1 MSMKNIKFT
10 GLLTRKKAVRYLIYV
25 LFVCAFAVFVIKLN
39 QVEKTELVVRTGQ
52 TFEKAKV
59 VKILQDNLEENG
71 TRVGE
76 QKVRVR
82 MLTGVRKGE
91 ELDITS
97 SSGYLFG
104 AACKPGMKVIVMQ
117 SVAGDSTV
125 ASVYTQ
131 DREGV
136 IYIFALIY
144 LLVLCLIGGKQGIKG
159 CLGLV
164 FTFFCVI
171 FVYLPLVYLKYSP
184 FWTAVFV
191 CFITTLVTM
200 YLIGGPTRKTCAA
213 TLGTLVGVI
222 LAGVSAWCFS
232 KASGISGYNVSDIET
247 LMTLW
252 NTNRIQVGG
261 LLFSGLL
268 KIVIRRCQNILFCQN
283 PRDLTRTFPGSTEGK
298 NLPHN
303 LCRFRIRFEMVFH
316 SFGFPVAVG
325 RATSEPFAALGLQL
339 FHGADLPARVLC
351 VQLVCPVADGIKIV
365 AALNRRIHAIVHR
378 NEPHVLLREINLHV
392 VADLQVLTPQPGGIL
407 YNQGGDLPGF
417 DHFHDLFPTRPLK

>member
-1 MSMKNIKFT
+1 MSMKNTKFT
-10 GLLTRKKAVRYLIYV
+10 GLFTRKKAVRYLIYI
-25 LFVCAFAVFVIKLN
+25 LFVCVFAVFVIKLN

-131 DREGV
+131 DREWV

-268 KIVIRRCQNILFCQN
+268 ISCLGAVMDVAMSISSAIDEIYRQNLSLSRKELFKAGLRVGRDMMGTDSNTLILAFAGSSVSTLLLDYSYNLPYQQIINSNNIGIAIMQGLAGSFGIVLSVPFTVLICTILFH
-283 PRDLTRTFPGSTEGK
+283 K
-298 NLPHN
+298 
-303 LCRFRIRFEMVFH
+303 
-316 SFGFPVAVG
+316 
-325 RATSEPFAALGLQL
+325 
-339 FHGADLPARVLC
+339 
-351 VQLVCPVADGIKIV
+351 K
-365 AALNRRIHAIVHR
+365 
-378 NEPHVLLREINLHV
+378 
-392 VADLQVLTPQPGGIL
+392 
-407 YNQGGDLPGF
+407 
-417 DHFHDLFPTRPLK
+417 

>member
-1 MSMKNIKFT
+1 MSMKNTKFT
-10 GLLTRKKAVRYLIYV
+10 GLLTRKKAVRYLIYI
-25 LFVCAFAVFVIKLN
+25 LFVCVFAVFVIKLN

-200 YLIGGPTRKTCAA
+200 YLIGGPTRKTCAT

-268 KIVIRRCQNILFCQN
+268 ISCLGAVMDVAMSISSAIDEIYRQNLSLSRKELFKAGLRVGRDMMGTDSNTLILAFAGSSVSTLLLDYSYNLPYQQIINSNNIGIAIMQGLAGSFGIVLSVPFTVLICTILFH
-283 PRDLTRTFPGSTEGK
+283 K
-298 NLPHN
+298 
-303 LCRFRIRFEMVFH
+303 
-316 SFGFPVAVG
+316 
-325 RATSEPFAALGLQL
+325 
-339 FHGADLPARVLC
+339 
-351 VQLVCPVADGIKIV
+351 K
-365 AALNRRIHAIVHR
+365 
-378 NEPHVLLREINLHV
+378 
-392 VADLQVLTPQPGGIL
+392 
-407 YNQGGDLPGF
+407 
-417 DHFHDLFPTRPLK
+417 

>member
-1 MSMKNIKFT
+1 MKNIKLT
-10 GLLTRKKAVRYLIYV
+10 GLLTRKKAVRYLIYF
-25 LFVCAFAVFVIKLN
+25 LLVCVFAVFVIRLN
-39 QVEKTELVVRTGQ
+39 QVKKIELVVRTGQ

-59 VKILQDNLEENG
+59 VKILRDNLEENG

-76 QKVRVR
+76 QKVRVH

-131 DREGV
+131 DRESV

-144 LLVLCLIGGKQGIKG
+144 LLALCMIGGKQGIKG

-213 TLGTLVGVI
+213 TLGTLAGVV
-222 LAGVSAWCFS
+222 LAGISAWCFS

-268 KIVIRRCQNILFCQN
+268 ISCLGAVMDVAMSISSAIDEIYKQNSS
-283 PRDLTRTFPGSTEGK
+283 LTRTELFKAGLRVGRDMMGTDSNTLILAFAGSSVSTLLLDYAYD
-298 NLPHN
+298 LPYQQIIN
-303 LCRFRIRFEMVFH
+303 SNNIGIAIMQGLAG
-316 SFGFPVAVG
+316 SFGIVLSV
-325 RATSEPFAALGLQL
+325 PFTVLICTVL
-339 FHGADLPARVLC
+339 FHKNK
-351 VQLVCPVADGIKIV
+351 QLD
-365 AALNRRIHAIVHR
+365 
-378 NEPHVLLREINLHV
+378 
-392 VADLQVLTPQPGGIL
+392 
-407 YNQGGDLPGF
+407 
-417 DHFHDLFPTRPLK
+417 

>member
-1 MSMKNIKFT
+1 MKNIKLT
-10 GLLTRKKAVRYLIYV
+10 GLLTRKKAVRYLIYF
-25 LFVCAFAVFVIKLN
+25 LLVCVFAVFVIRLN

-76 QKVRVR
+76 QKVRVH

-125 ASVYTQ
+125 SSVYTQ
-131 DREGV
+131 DRESV

-144 LLVLCLIGGKQGIKG
+144 LLALCMIGGKQGIKG

-213 TLGTLVGVI
+213 TLGTLAGVV
-222 LAGVSAWCFS
+222 LAGISAWCFS

-268 KIVIRRCQNILFCQN
+268 ISCLGAVMDVAMSISSAIDEIYKQNSS
-283 PRDLTRTFPGSTEGK
+283 LTRTELFKAGLRVGRDMMGTDSNTLILAFAGSSVSTLLLDYAYD
-298 NLPHN
+298 LPYQQIIN
-303 LCRFRIRFEMVFH
+303 SNNIGIAIMQGLAG
-316 SFGFPVAVG
+316 SFGIVLSV
-325 RATSEPFAALGLQL
+325 PFTVLICTVL
-339 FHGADLPARVLC
+339 FHKNK
-351 VQLVCPVADGIKIV
+351 QLD
-365 AALNRRIHAIVHR
+365 
-378 NEPHVLLREINLHV
+378 
-392 VADLQVLTPQPGGIL
+392 
-407 YNQGGDLPGF
+407 
-417 DHFHDLFPTRPLK
+417 

>member
-1 MSMKNIKFT
+1 MYNMQNKNNA
-10 GLLTRKKAVRYLIYV
+10 GLRFSRKAVWRCILGILVV
-25 LFVCAFAVFVIKLN
+25 LFGIFVYYLN

-52 TFEKAKV
+52 TFEKARV
-59 VKILQDNLEENG
+59 TEILQDNLEENG

-91 ELDITS
+91 ELDVTS

-184 FWTAVFV
+184 FWTAVSV

-268 KIVIRRCQNILFCQN
+268 ISCLGAVMDVAMSISSAIDEIYRQNLSLFRKELFKAGLRVGRDMMGTDSNTLILAFAGSSVSTLLLDYSYNLPYQQIINSNNIGIAIMQGLAGSFGIVLSVPFTVLICTILFH
-283 PRDLTRTFPGSTEGK
+283 K
-298 NLPHN
+298 
-303 LCRFRIRFEMVFH
+303 
-316 SFGFPVAVG
+316 
-325 RATSEPFAALGLQL
+325 
-339 FHGADLPARVLC
+339 
-351 VQLVCPVADGIKIV
+351 K
-365 AALNRRIHAIVHR
+365 
-378 NEPHVLLREINLHV
+378 
-392 VADLQVLTPQPGGIL
+392 
-407 YNQGGDLPGF
+407 
-417 DHFHDLFPTRPLK
+417 

>member
-1 MSMKNIKFT
+1 MSMKNTKFT
-10 GLLTRKKAVRYLIYV
+10 GLLTRKKAVRYLIYI
-25 LFVCAFAVFVIKLN
+25 LFVCVFAVFVIKLN

-213 TLGTLVGVI
+213 TLGTLVGVV

-268 KIVIRRCQNILFCQN
+268 ISCLGAVMDVAMSISSAIDEIYRQNLSLSRKELFKAGLRVGRDMMGTDSNTLILAFA
-283 PRDLTRTFPGSTEGK
+283 GSSVSTLLLDYSY
-298 NLPHN
+298 NLPYQQIIN
-303 LCRFRIRFEMVFH
+303 SNNIGIAIMQGLAG
-316 SFGFPVAVG
+316 SFGIVLSV
-325 RATSEPFAALGLQL
+325 PFTVLICTTL
-339 FHGADLPARVLC
+339 FH
-351 VQLVCPVADGIKIV
+351 K
-365 AALNRRIHAIVHR
+365 
-378 NEPHVLLREINLHV
+378 
-392 VADLQVLTPQPGGIL
+392 
-407 YNQGGDLPGF
+407 
-417 DHFHDLFPTRPLK
+417 K

>member
-10 GLLTRKKAVRYLIYV
+10 GLFTRKKAVRYLIYV

-82 MLTGVRKGE
+82 MFTGVRKGE

-268 KIVIRRCQNILFCQN
+268 ISCLGAVMDVAMSISSAIDEIYRQNLSLSRKELFKAGLRVGRDMMGTDSNTLILAFAGSSVSTLLLDYSYNLPYQQIINSNNIGISIMQGLAGSFGIVLSVPFTVLICTILFH
-283 PRDLTRTFPGSTEGK
+283 K
-298 NLPHN
+298 NKA
-303 LCRFRIRFEMVFH
+303 E
-316 SFGFPVAVG
+316 
-325 RATSEPFAALGLQL
+325 
-339 FHGADLPARVLC
+339 
-351 VQLVCPVADGIKIV
+351 
-365 AALNRRIHAIVHR
+365 
-378 NEPHVLLREINLHV
+378 
-392 VADLQVLTPQPGGIL
+392 
-407 YNQGGDLPGF
+407 
-417 DHFHDLFPTRPLK
+417 

>member
-1 MSMKNIKFT
+1 MKNTKFT
-10 GLLTRKKAVRYLIYV
+10 GLLTKKKTVRYLIYFF
-25 LFVCAFAVFVIKLN
+25 LVCVFAVFVIKLN

-59 VKILQDNLEENG
+59 VKVLEDNLQENG

-76 QKVRVR
+76 QKVRVH
-82 MLTGVRKGE
+82 MLTGERKGQD
-91 ELDITS
+91 LDITS

-104 AACKPGMKVIVMQ
+104 AACKPGMRVIVMQ

-144 LLVLCLIGGKQGIKG
+144 LLALCLIGGKQGIKG
-159 CLGLV
+159 CLGLI

-171 FVYLPLVYLKYSP
+171 FVYLPLVYLKFSP

-213 TLGTLVGVI
+213 TLGTLAGVV
-222 LAGVSAWCFS
+222 LAGISAWCFS
-232 KASGISGYNVSDIET
+232 KASGISGFNVSDIET

-268 KIVIRRCQNILFCQN
+268 ISCLGAVMDVAMSISSAIDEIYRQNTS
-283 PRDLTRTFPGSTEGK
+283 LTRKELFKAGLRVGRDMMGTDSNTLILAFAGSSVSTLLLDYSYD
-298 NLPHN
+298 LPYQQIIN
-303 LCRFRIRFEMVFH
+303 SNNIGIAIMQGLAG
-316 SFGFPVAVG
+316 SFGIVLSV
-325 RATSEPFAALGLQL
+325 PFTVLICTVL
-339 FHGADLPARVLC
+339 FH
-351 VQLVCPVADGIKIV
+351 KS
-365 AALNRRIHAIVHR
+365 
-378 NEPHVLLREINLHV
+378 
-392 VADLQVLTPQPGGIL
+392 
-407 YNQGGDLPGF
+407 
-417 DHFHDLFPTRPLK
+417 K

>member
-1 MSMKNIKFT
+1 MKNIKFT
-10 GLLTRKKAVRYLIYV
+10 GLLIRKKIVRYLIYI
-25 LFVCAFAVFVIKLN
+25 LLVCVFAVFVIKLN

-91 ELDITS
+91 ELDVTS

-125 ASVYTQ
+125 SSVYTQ

-268 KIVIRRCQNILFCQN
+268 ISCLGAVMDVAMSISSAIDEIYRQNLSLSRKELFKAGLCVGRDMMGTDSNTLILAFAGSSVSTLLLDYSYNLPYQQIINSNNIGIAIMQGLAGSFGIVLSVPFTVLICTILFH
-283 PRDLTRTFPGSTEGK
+283 K
-298 NLPHN
+298 
-303 LCRFRIRFEMVFH
+303 
-316 SFGFPVAVG
+316 
-325 RATSEPFAALGLQL
+325 
-339 FHGADLPARVLC
+339 
-351 VQLVCPVADGIKIV
+351 K
-365 AALNRRIHAIVHR
+365 
-378 NEPHVLLREINLHV
+378 
-392 VADLQVLTPQPGGIL
+392 
-407 YNQGGDLPGF
+407 
-417 DHFHDLFPTRPLK
+417 